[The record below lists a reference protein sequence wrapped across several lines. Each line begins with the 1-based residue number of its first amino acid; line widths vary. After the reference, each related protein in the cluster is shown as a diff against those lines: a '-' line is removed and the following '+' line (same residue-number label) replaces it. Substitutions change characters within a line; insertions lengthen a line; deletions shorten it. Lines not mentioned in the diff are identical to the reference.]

1 MSHLRRKLLNDTA
14 LQIVSTTM
22 LAFVLVALPPQIR
35 ATPASA
41 QELTADEKIELGA
54 ELVPEERAMS
64 TQSLQFAADVAI
76 KRWKTLEAEPETRSF
91 DAYFEVFREVAR
103 IESFEHATKIAGV
116 DIRSPL
122 VSVASDL
129 IRKMS
134 GEGLSARG
142 AGVRALESLIA
153 TLHNSTELKDAD
165 FLKVRYTLILDYMSG
180 IDVTRSAVDLAE
192 GLSRAGRPDMALDIY
207 ADFLTSYFDKL
218 PTMKERLELVT
229 LAVSQASKMADP
241 AVFRVLTDLLR
252 MAPRTEKFDLAQVA
266 FSKVDP
272 EVLRRL
278 AGDRA
283 NADSLILDAWFNAVE
298 FTQGLKTEADLVA
311 IRERARD
318 SLETPAFEILALAE
332 PDPAKRNLIIS
343 KAVLADVAQGRAM
356 VGFDRALNLAMKPES
371 SPDAYLALLEN
382 FAADGYTNYVR
393 ALTLQLAEGVKAG
406 TLTLNPEQ
414 TNALLRYVEASND
427 PVFVRSLLPFLPKL
441 SAELERSALR
451 AGIRAAFATSVE
463 HAIGSQP
470 IDIGTGVNQALM
482 IAARLTNGELPTV
495 ASLSALPTSNS
506 EDMALLSI
514 VAGKLWLYPQRRTL
528 LVDFMANEAPVE
540 LKQAVALGVTDLMGF
555 EAGEGSGAAFV
566 TQVQAILGSVNG
578 EARDLLS
585 ASTGKV
591 EAADQL
597 KGDALVRYARYLAGT
612 GQSFAGLAKGD
623 PERTGIVNAAA
634 AAFTTV
640 ELATD
645 QLKAVDDYKTRVHQF
660 RRLAEARASVLDSK
674 GWLNSAAKPLPA
686 ADPTFGVSTAGIS
699 DGRISAAP
707 VDRNAVPASGRPFM
721 PNLLVERD
729 AVASRIPVPTARDS
743 NEALADISKR
753 GETRATRLIR
763 FSSEHFDDIINL
775 GVREYLYLNSETTVP
790 RIIFVTR
797 GVMTMSELI
806 AQVRATA
813 PDAITMDG
821 GTVTFN
827 VPLAINDGATLIV
840 SGQEIKSLR
849 LNTKAGAFLVNSGK
863 IYFDNVVV
871 SSFDETTGEP
881 SYIHDHEKG
890 IFFRPFILGWS
901 GSETYAVDSH
911 FLALGYAGGRT
922 YGMSL
927 SSGSTDTAV
936 REVQAN
942 APTGYFIDNSFDNL
956 YYGFYAFEAEDI
968 VFVGNELVDGV
979 IYGLDPH
986 DRSKNLMMAYNTA
999 YGTQKKHGIII
1010 SREVD
1015 DSFILGNLSFE
1026 NHGTG
1031 IMLDRESY
1039 GTVVYANDAS
1049 RNEGDGFAAMESP
1062 CALVENNMFQA
1073 NGRSGVKI
1081 RNSWDVHVESNQI
1094 LDNKSA
1100 GIEAYIDNLELAK
1113 QSEFRNFEEDPYS
1126 PIATVAARD
1135 NVLRSNRVGLLTRG
1149 ASEARFVGNRFI
1161 DQLPRYVGGDMK
1173 PLGLD
1178 IVAQNM
1184 QAGVV
1189 VRSVCMPRIAV
1200 HKVCS
1205 LSRDGVI
1212 GAQSSQP
1219 EFTSASAAADM
1230 CIGAKGSP
1238 QAAAF
1243 SAPEGE

>member
-1 MSHLRRKLLNDTA
+1 MNYSRTKLLNGTA
-14 LQIVSTTM
+14 LQIVGKTLLTFT
-22 LAFVLVALPPQIR
+22 LVVLSPQIS
-35 ATPASA
+35 AIPVSA
-41 QELTADEKIELGA
+41 QELTAEEQIPLGA
-54 ELVPEERAMS
+54 ELVPEERVMS
-64 TQSLQFAADVAI
+64 EQGLRFAAEVAI
-76 KRWKTLEAEPETRSF
+76 KRWKSLEADEATRSF

-129 IRKMS
+129 IGKMS
-134 GEGLSARG
+134 DEGLSARG
-142 AGVRALESLIA
+142 AGVRALESLVSK
-153 TLHNSTELKDAD
+153 LQNSTEIEDAD
-165 FLKVRYTLILDYMSG
+165 SLKVRYTLILDYMSG
-180 IDVTRSAVDLAE
+180 IDVTRLAVDLAE
-192 GLSRAGRPDMALDIY
+192 GLSRAKRPDMALDIY
-207 ADFLTSYFDKL
+207 ADFLTSYFDDL
-218 PTMKERLELVT
+218 PSRQERLELVT
-229 LAVSQASKMADP
+229 LASAQASKMADP
-241 AVFRVLTDLLR
+241 AVFRVLTDVLR
-252 MAPRTEKFDLAQVA
+252 MAPRAEKFDLAQVA
-266 FSKVDP
+266 FGEVDV
-272 EVLRRL
+272 EVLRDL
-278 AGDRA
+278 VGQDS
-283 NADSLILDAWFNAVE
+283 NDDSLILDAWLNAVE
-298 FTQGLKTEADLVA
+298 FTKGLKTEADLVE
-311 IRERARD
+311 IRERARI
-318 SLETPAFEILALAE
+318 SLETPAFEILALSVSDA
-332 PDPAKRNLIIS
+332 AQRNVIVS
-343 KAVLADVAQGRAM
+343 KAVLADVAQGRAL
-356 VGFDRALNLAMKPES
+356 VGFDRALNLAMTPES
-371 SPDAYLALLEN
+371 APDAYLALLES

-393 ALTLQLAEGVKAG
+393 ALTTGMAGAVKAG
-406 TLTLNPEQ
+406 KLTLDPEQ
-414 TNALLRYVEASND
+414 SDALLRYVEASND
-427 PVFVRSLLPFLPKL
+427 PEFVRSLLPALPQL
-441 SAELERSALR
+441 SEGLERSALR
-451 AGIRAAFATSVE
+451 AGIRAAFASSVE
-463 HAIGSQP
+463 KPIGSEP
-470 IDIGTGVNQALM
+470 IHIGTGVNQGLRT
-482 IAARLTNGELPTV
+482 AASLTNGELPTA
-495 ASLSALPTSNS
+495 ASLSALSPSND
-506 EDMALLSI
+506 EDMALLSV
-514 VAGKLWLYPQRRTL
+514 VAAKLWQYPHRRPL
-528 LVDFMANEAPVE
+528 LVDFMASDARVE
-540 LKQAVALGVTDLMGF
+540 LKQAIALGVTDFMGF
-555 EAGEGSGAAFV
+555 EVGEINGAAFA
-566 TQVQAILGSVNG
+566 TQVHAILGSVSE

-585 ASTGKV
+585 ASIGQV
-591 EAADQL
+591 EAADRL
-597 KGDALVRYARYLAGT
+597 SGDALIRYSRYLAAT
-612 GQSFAGLAKGD
+612 GKNFSGVEHESAEQAGL
-623 PERTGIVNAAA
+623 VNAAA

-640 ELATD
+640 DLATD
-645 QLKAVDDYKTRVHQF
+645 QLKAIGDYKERVRAF
-660 RRLAEARASVLDSK
+660 RRLAEARASVLDDK
-674 GWLNSAAKPLPA
+674 GWLNSATNPVPA
-686 ADPTFGVSTAGIS
+686 TDPTLAVGTAGIS
-699 DGRISAAP
+699 DGRISAAA
-707 VDRNAVPASGRPFM
+707 VDKNAVPASGRPFM
-721 PNLLVERD
+721 PNLLVGRD

-813 PDAITMDG
+813 PDAITIDG

-827 VPLAINDGATLIV
+827 VPLAINDGASLIV
-840 SGQEIKSLR
+840 SGQEIKALR

-871 SSFDETTGEP
+871 SSFDEATGGP

-890 IFFRPFILGWS
+890 IFFRPFVLGWS

-927 SSGSTDTAV
+927 SSGSTDTAA
-936 REVQAN
+936 RQVQAS

-986 DRSKNLMMAYNTA
+986 DRSRNLMMAYNTA

-1049 RNEGDGFAAMESP
+1049 RNDGDGFAAMESP
-1062 CALVENNMFQA
+1062 CALVENNMFYA
-1073 NGRSGVKI
+1073 NGRSGIKI

-1094 LDNKSA
+1094 LHNKSA
-1100 GIEAYIDNLELAK
+1100 GIEAYIDNLELAQ
-1113 QSEFRNFEEDPYS
+1113 QSEFRNFKEDPYS

-1135 NVLRSNRVGLLTRG
+1135 NVLRKNGVGLLTRG

-1161 DQLPRYVGGDMK
+1161 DQLPRYVGGDLK

-1178 IVAQNM
+1178 VVAENM
-1184 QAGVV
+1184 QSGVV
-1189 VRSVCMPRIAV
+1189 VRSVCMPRIPV

-1212 GAQSSQP
+1212 GAQSVQP
-1219 EFTSASAAADM
+1219 EFISASAASDL
-1230 CIGAKGSP
+1230 CVGTTGSP

-1243 SAPEGE
+1243 NPPEGE